1 MTESAVRPRLVV
13 MVPTYNEAGNIEALV
28 KELLALAVPADVH
41 VLVADDNSPDGTG
54 RIAQALAAVNP
65 RIHAL
70 IRTKRRGRGAAG
82 IDGFKAA
89 LALGADYVVEMDG
102 DFSHQP
108 RFIPALFAAAATSA
122 ASATTESTGLSVG
135 GADNLVDSAVKDGLV
150 VADVPNAADVAI
162 GSRFVPGGS
171 DSDRSI
177 VRRAIT
183 WCLRRFIR
191 RKFRTSVR
199 DVSSGF
205 RLFRRGILER
215 IDLDDLISVG
225 PSIVLEILYK
235 IELLRASIVEVPI
248 EFVDRRAGTTK
259 LSALTLFETL
269 LMAIKFPKLYGPVP
283 PKGAAAWS

>member
-1 MTESAVRPRLVV
+1 MTEPAVRPRLVA

-28 KELLALAVPADVH
+28 KELLALAVPAEVH

-54 RIAQALAAVNP
+54 RLVQALAAADP
-65 RIHAL
+65 RVHAL

-89 LALGADYVVEMDG
+89 LALGAEYVVEMDG

-108 RFIPALFAAAATSA
+108 RFIPALFAAA
-122 ASATTESTGLSVG
+122 VG
-135 GADNLVDSAVKDGLV
+135 GADA
-150 VADVPNAADVAI
+150 AI

-171 DSDRSI
+171 DSDRSV

-183 WCLRRFIR
+183 WCVRRFIR

-235 IELLRASIVEVPI
+235 LELLRANVVEVPI

-259 LSALTLFETL
+259 LGALTLFETL
-269 LMAIKFPKLYGPVP
+269 LMAVKFPKFYGPVP
-283 PKGAAAWS
+283 PKGGPA

>member
-1 MTESAVRPRLVV
+1 MTDARRPLLVALL
-13 MVPTYNEAGNIEALV
+13 PTYNEAGNIEVLV
-28 KELLALAVPADVH
+28 REILALAVPADIH

-54 RIAQALAAVNP
+54 RLVQGMAAADP
-65 RIHAL
+65 RVHAL

-89 LALGADYVVEMDG
+89 LALGADYVVEMDA

-108 RFIPALFAAAATSA
+108 RFIPALLAAAA
-122 ASATTESTGLSVG
+122 G
-135 GADNLVDSAVKDGLV
+135 DSV
-150 VADVPNAADVAI
+150 VADVADGADSPAIADAAI

-183 WCLRRFIR
+183 WGVRRFIR
-191 RKFRTSVR
+191 RRFHTPVR

-235 IELLRASIVEVPI
+235 MQRLHATIVEVPI
-248 EFVDRRAGTTK
+248 EFVDRRAGATK
-259 LSALTLFETL
+259 LSLLTLFETL
-269 LMAIKFPKLYGPVP
+269 LMAVKFPKFYGPVP
-283 PKGAAAWS
+283 PKGGAA

>member
-1 MTESAVRPRLVV
+1 
-13 MVPTYNEAGNIEALV
+13 MVPTYNAAGNIEALV

-54 RIAQALAAVNP
+54 RLVQALAAADP
-65 RIHAL
+65 RVHAL

-89 LALGADYVVEMDG
+89 LALGAEYVVEMDG

-108 RFIPALFAAAATSA
+108 RFIPALFAAA
-122 ASATTESTGLSVG
+122 VG
-135 GADNLVDSAVKDGLV
+135 GADA
-150 VADVPNAADVAI
+150 AI

-171 DSDRSI
+171 DSDRSV

-183 WCLRRFIR
+183 WCVRRFIR

-235 IELLRASIVEVPI
+235 LELLRANVVEVPI

-259 LSALTLFETL
+259 LGALTLFETL
-269 LMAIKFPKLYGPVP
+269 LMAVKFPKFYGPVP
-283 PKGAAAWS
+283 PKGGPA

>member
-13 MVPTYNEAGNIEALV
+13 MVPTYNEAGNIEALIG
-28 KELLALAVPADVH
+28 ELLTLSVPAEVH

-54 RIAQALAAVNP
+54 RLVQALAAVNP

-108 RFIPALFAAAATSA
+108 RFIPALFAAVAGNSA
-122 ASATTESTGLSVG
+122 AKG
-135 GADNLVDSAVKDGLV
+135 GLV
-150 VADVPNAADVAI
+150 VTDVAI

>member
-1 MTESAVRPRLVV
+1 MTEPAVRPRLVA

-54 RIAQALAAVNP
+54 RLVQALAAADP
-65 RIHAL
+65 RVHAL

-89 LALGADYVVEMDG
+89 LALGAEYVVEMDG

-108 RFIPALFAAAATSA
+108 RFIPALFAAAA
-122 ASATTESTGLSVG
+122 G
-135 GADNLVDSAVKDGLV
+135 GADA
-150 VADVPNAADVAI
+150 AI

-171 DSDRSI
+171 DSDRSV

-183 WCLRRFIR
+183 WCVRRFIR

-235 IELLRASIVEVPI
+235 LELLRATVVEVPI

-259 LSALTLFETL
+259 LGALTLFETL
-269 LMAIKFPKLYGPVP
+269 LMAVKFPKFYGPVP
-283 PKGAAAWS
+283 PKGGAA

>member
-1 MTESAVRPRLVV
+1 MTDARRPLLVALL
-13 MVPTYNEAGNIEALV
+13 PTYKEAGNIEALV
-28 KELLALAVPADVH
+28 REILALAVPADVH

-54 RIAQALAAVNP
+54 RLVQAMAADDP
-65 RIHAL
+65 RVHAM

-89 LALGADYVVEMDG
+89 LALGADYVVEMDA

-108 RFIPALFAAAATSA
+108 RFVPALLAAAA
-122 ASATTESTGLSVG
+122 G
-135 GADNLVDSAVKDGLV
+135 GADA
-150 VADVPNAADVAI
+150 AI
-162 GSRFVPGGS
+162 GSRFVAGGS

-183 WCLRRFIR
+183 WGVRRFIR
-191 RKFRTSVR
+191 RRFRTTVR

-205 RLFRRGILER
+205 RLFRREILER

-225 PSIVLEILYK
+225 PSIVLELLYK
-235 IELLRASIVEVPI
+235 MQRLRATIVEVPI

-259 LSALTLFETL
+259 LSLLTLFETL
-269 LMAIKFPKLYGPVP
+269 LMAVKFPKFYGPVP
-283 PKGAAAWS
+283 PKGGAA

>member
-1 MTESAVRPRLVV
+1 

-54 RIAQALAAVNP
+54 RLVQALAAADP
-65 RIHAL
+65 RVHAL

-89 LALGADYVVEMDG
+89 LALGAEYVVEMDG

-108 RFIPALFAAAATSA
+108 RFIPALFAAA
-122 ASATTESTGLSVG
+122 VG
-135 GADNLVDSAVKDGLV
+135 GADAV
-150 VADVPNAADVAI
+150 I

-171 DSDRSI
+171 DSDRSV

-183 WCLRRFIR
+183 WCVRRFIR

-235 IELLRASIVEVPI
+235 LELLRANVVEVPI

-259 LSALTLFETL
+259 LGALTLFETL
-269 LMAIKFPKLYGPVP
+269 LMAVKFPKFYGPVP
-283 PKGAAAWS
+283 PKGGPA

>member
-1 MTESAVRPRLVV
+1 MTDPAVRPLLVV
-13 MVPTYNEAGNIEALV
+13 LVPSYNEAGNIEALI
-28 KELLALAVPADVH
+28 KELLGLALPVDVH

-54 RIAQALAAVNP
+54 RLVQAIAAADP
-65 RIHAL
+65 RVHAL

-108 RFIPALFAAAATSA
+108 RFIPALFAAAA
-122 ASATTESTGLSVG
+122 G
-135 GADNLVDSAVKDGLV
+135 G
-150 VADVPNAADVAI
+150 ADVAI
-162 GSRFVPGGS
+162 GSRFAPGGS
-171 DSDRSI
+171 DADRSI
-177 VRRAIT
+177 VRRGIT
-183 WCLRRFIR
+183 WCVRRFIR
-191 RKFRTSVR
+191 RKFRMSVR

-235 IELLRASIVEVPI
+235 LELLRAVVVEVPI

-269 LMAIKFPKLYGPVP
+269 LMAVKLPKFYGPVP
-283 PKGAAAWS
+283 PKRGAG

>member
-28 KELLALAVPADVH
+28 NELLALAVPAAVH

-54 RIAQALAAVNP
+54 RLVQALAAVNP
-65 RIHAL
+65 RVHAL
-70 IRTKRRGRGAAG
+70 VRTKRRGRGAAG

-108 RFIPALFAAAATSA
+108 RFIPALFAAAST
-122 ASATTESTGLSVG
+122 SATTESTGLSVG
-135 GADNLVDSAVKDGLV
+135 GTDNLVDSAVKDDLII
-150 VADVPNAADVAI
+150 ADVADVAI

-269 LMAIKFPKLYGPVP
+269 LMAVKFPKFYGPVP
-283 PKGAAAWS
+283 PKGGAAWS

>member
-1 MTESAVRPRLVV
+1 MTEPAVRPRLVA
-13 MVPTYNEAGNIEALV
+13 MVPTYNEAENIEALV
-28 KELLALAVPADVH
+28 KELLALAVPAEVH

-54 RIAQALAAVNP
+54 RLVQALAAADP
-65 RIHAL
+65 RVHAL

-89 LALGADYVVEMDG
+89 LALGAEYVVEMDG

-108 RFIPALFAAAATSA
+108 RFIPDLFAAAAGDSA
-122 ASATTESTGLSVG
+122 AKG
-135 GADNLVDSAVKDGLV
+135 GLV
-150 VADVPNAADVAI
+150 VADGADAAI

-171 DSDRSI
+171 DSDRSV

-183 WCLRRFIR
+183 WCVRRFIR

-235 IELLRASIVEVPI
+235 LELLRATVVEVPI

-269 LMAIKFPKLYGPVP
+269 LMAVKLPKFYGPVP
-283 PKGAAAWS
+283 PKRGPV

>member
-1 MTESAVRPRLVV
+1 

-54 RIAQALAAVNP
+54 RLVQALAAADP
-65 RIHAL
+65 RVHAL

-82 IDGFKAA
+82 IGGFKAA
-89 LALGADYVVEMDG
+89 LALGAEYVVEMDG

-108 RFIPALFAAAATSA
+108 RFIPALFAAA
-122 ASATTESTGLSVG
+122 VG
-135 GADNLVDSAVKDGLV
+135 GADA
-150 VADVPNAADVAI
+150 AI

-171 DSDRSI
+171 DSDRSV

-183 WCLRRFIR
+183 WCVRRFIR

-235 IELLRASIVEVPI
+235 LELLRANVVEVPI

-259 LSALTLFETL
+259 LGALTLFETL
-269 LMAIKFPKLYGPVP
+269 LMAVKFPKFYGPVP
-283 PKGAAAWS
+283 PKGGPA

>member
-1 MTESAVRPRLVV
+1 MTDARRPLLVALL
-13 MVPTYNEAGNIEALV
+13 PTYNEAGNIEALV
-28 KELLALAVPADVH
+28 CEILALAVPADVH

-54 RIAQALAAVNP
+54 GLAQAMAAADP
-65 RIHAL
+65 RVHAL

-89 LALGADYVVEMDG
+89 LALGADYVVEMDA

-108 RFIPALFAAAATSA
+108 RFIPALLAAAT
-122 ASATTESTGLSVG
+122 G
-135 GADNLVDSAVKDGLV
+135 GADA
-150 VADVPNAADVAI
+150 AI

-183 WCLRRFIR
+183 WGVRRFIR
-191 RKFRTSVR
+191 RRFKTTVR

-235 IELLRASIVEVPI
+235 MQRLQATIVEMPI

-259 LSALTLFETL
+259 LSLLTLFETL
-269 LMAIKFPKLYGPVP
+269 LMAVKFPKFYGPVP
-283 PKGAAAWS
+283 PKGGAA